1 MPPKKMAEEI
11 FDQIRRKS
19 TLFRLIV
26 IFALTAFLGVISAR
40 AWARS
45 HFNTVAHLLEI
56 QHGYEGVSVGYS
68 GFGSL
73 LISLVERRG
82 TFFVKNLDITRDR
95 EILQRVFIPPNRLK
109 YPDLWPAKLSL
120 ARTVDDLHVRVGLI
134 INSWVLALV
143 FFVSL
148 GITGIWLVVAA
159 WLELLG
165 REKLEIALAE
175 KMAAQAR
182 QVAHDIRSPVAA
194 LEVASADAA
203 NLPEETRLLIRSAVG
218 RIHDIADSLL
228 DRKRALAPE
237 SKTAVSPQL
246 LADLIDPVI
255 DEKRLQF
262 RAHYLVKIELRLEE
276 SARGLFAIVE
286 PVEFKRLLSNL
297 INNAVESFDERGGAV
312 TVSLSARDGRAL
324 VTVQDNGKGIPPD
337 ILARLGRRGETHGKI
352 GGTGLG
358 LHHAQTSAES
368 WGGKLELSSELG
380 KGTAA
385 ALALPLAVRP
395 ERTRFDAVLI
405 DDDPLSRATWK
416 TAAAR
421 AGKSFRS
428 FSSVGT
434 FFDAAADIDRLTTVY
449 IDSDLGDGVK
459 GERESLKILDL
470 GFGEIYLATGHPPEK
485 FSSLGHLRGVVG
497 KEAPWA

>member
-1 MPPKKMAEEI
+1 MPSKSIAKEI
-11 FDQIRRKS
+11 SERIGRKS
-19 TLFRLIV
+19 TVFRLTG
-26 IFALTAFLGVISAR
+26 IFALTIFLGIFSVR
-40 AWARS
+40 FWARS
-45 HFNTVAHLLEI
+45 HFNTVAQLLEI
-56 QHGYEGVSVGYS
+56 QHGYEGVSIGYS

-82 TFFVKNLDITRDR
+82 TFFVKKLDITRDR
-95 EILQRVFIPPNRLK
+95 EILQRMFIPPNRLK
-109 YPDLWPAKLSL
+109 YSDLWPAKLSL
-120 ARTVDDLHVRVGLI
+120 ARTVDDLHVRVVLS
-134 INSWVLALV
+134 INSWILALV

-148 GITGIWLVVAA
+148 GTTGIWLVIET

-194 LEVASADAA
+194 LEVASADAT
-203 NLPEETRLLIRSAVG
+203 NLPEETKILIRSAIG

-228 DRKRALAPE
+228 DRKRALLPASRIAASAQP
-237 SKTAVSPQL
+237 

-262 RAHYLVKIELRLEE
+262 RAHTIVSIELRLEE
-276 SARGLFAIVE
+276 SARGLFAVVE

-312 TVSLSARDGRAL
+312 TVSLSSRDGRAL
-324 VTVQDNGKGIPPD
+324 LTVQDNGKGIPLD
-337 ILARLGRRGETHGKI
+337 ILARLGQRGETHGKI

-358 LHHAQTSAES
+358 LHHARTSAES
-368 WGGKLELSSELG
+368 WGGKLELFSEPG

-385 ALALPLAVRP
+385 TLAMPLAVRP

-405 DDDPLSRATWK
+405 DDDSLSRATWK
-416 TAAAR
+416 MAAAR

-428 FSSVGT
+428 FSST
-434 FFDAAADIDRLTTVY
+434 EAFFDAAADIDCRTAVY
-449 IDSDLGDGVK
+449 IDSDLGDGIK
-459 GERESLKILDL
+459 GERESLKIRDL
-470 GFGEIYLATGHPPEK
+470 GFDDVYLATGHPPEN
-485 FSSLGHLRGVVG
+485 FSGLGHLRGVVG